1 MNWLNEILLNDP
13 DPTETREWDE
23 RGIDGGL
30 YSKHP
35 IRLASASRAI
45 TSVWLPSVFPAKP
58 SCSAPEAGEER
69 AAATLSR
76 YEERLARA
84 PAHVINLLD
93 PDVIVLG
100 GGVSRVERL
109 YRTVPTLWI
118 NGCSRIELT
127 PSSCRHCTGPPA
139 ACGAPRF
146 SVPESS
152 ADTTVEY

>member
-1 MNWLNEILLNDP
+1 MLQVP
-13 DPTETREWDE
+13 DPAGVGLTRDHE
-23 RGIDGGL
+23 RVAAE
-30 YSKHP
+30 
-35 IRLASASRAI
+35 RLSSEAIVQRA
-45 TSVWLPSVFPAKP
+45 
-58 SCSAPEAGEER
+58 EAGEER